1 MSGSLRWRLPRKQT
15 LDVLSIPTCEI
26 RCAAAVASVAS
37 ICVPAARAE
46 QVKNLKPQG
55 YVNDFAGVLSAQA
68 KDKLTALCAEVQ
80 EKTKAQIAIVT
91 ISSLEGQPL
100 EQFSIDLATAWGI
113 GPKQLARGILILFSP
128 NDRRDR
134 VEVGYGLE
142 PILPDGKVGGFER
155 EIVPLLRQNDYSGAV
170 LLITQRVAAVIAEDQ
185 KVTLDNL
192 SGVSTPPGP
201 ESDNSPAPLG
211 NLVEASDFCDFH
223 IFPVDRFSPASP
235 FRFRRIGAFTARR
248 RNVDGR
254 PLVRRRFDG
263 VAAAPGE
270 AGVAADLADSAEDR
284 LAAAARAGAGEI
296 RDRRSRRGARLIDH

>member
-1 MSGSLRWRLPRKQT
+1 MPSPFRLAK
-15 LDVLSIPTCEI
+15 
-26 RCAAAVASVAS
+26 SVARPLLLLLLL
-37 ICVPAARAE
+37 CVPAARAE

-91 ISSLEGQPL
+91 ISSLEGQPI

-113 GPKQLARGILILFSP
+113 GPKQLDRGVLILFAP

-142 PILPDGKVGGFER
+142 AILPDGKVGGFER
-155 EIVPLLRQNDYSGAV
+155 EIVPVLRQNDYSGAV

-192 SGVSTPPGP
+192 SGVSAPQPQ
-201 ESDNSPAPLG
+201 SDNSPAPLG
-211 NLVEASDFCDFH
+211 NLVEFLIIAVF
-223 IFPVDRFSPASP
+223 IFFPL
-235 FRFRRIGAFTARR
+235 IGF
-248 RNVDGR
+248 
-254 PLVRRRFDG
+254 L
-263 VAAAPGE
+263 
-270 AGVAADLADSAEDR
+270 LR
-284 LAAAARAGAGEI
+284 LFFGFGGS
-296 RDRRSRRGARLIDH
+296 RRSRRGGGMWMGGPWYGGGSMGGGGSWGGEGGGGFGGFGGGSFGGGGASGSW